1 LPMPARTV
9 KVASSSG
16 LHARP
21 AAIFSQAASEQ
32 PVPVTIET
40 SGAAPVKASSI
51 LMLLTLDVAHGDE
64 VTLRAE
70 GEGAEESLDL
80 LSALLARNLDEEFQ
94 DSSPAPGPGRAAPPR
109 MREGLLRVRRGPS
122 SNRYR
127 SRSEAVAAGFEP
139 AVAMNHTSFRVMHL
153 RPLGHATVA
162 QLNRRDLARS
172 NSSIRD
178 ASHVTRARRAAPP
191 RRCPWRGGRSRA
203 RS

>member
-1 LPMPARTV
+1 MPARTV

-70 GEGAEESLDL
+70 GESAEESLDL
-80 LSALLARNLDEEFQ
+80 LCALLERNLDEEFQ
-94 DSSPAPGPGRAAPPR
+94 DS
-109 MREGLLRVRRGPS
+109 
-122 SNRYR
+122 
-127 SRSEAVAAGFEP
+127 
-139 AVAMNHTSFRVMHL
+139 
-153 RPLGHATVA
+153 
-162 QLNRRDLARS
+162 
-172 NSSIRD
+172 
-178 ASHVTRARRAAPP
+178 
-191 RRCPWRGGRSRA
+191 
-203 RS
+203 